1 MVLRSVAS
9 VIFLAPA
16 VIVCLSGGTPVSAK
30 SYRQRRDGQP
40 APTGHA
46 SGAHTAALTRTR
58 TAPARGSKQACTSP
72 RTHWPHAPSRS
83 HTTLARTPARGRH
96 LRFEHVGGF
105 IEDDIDVVLVLL
117 PLDLHGYR
125 ARHGSHAVEERSKA
139 ADSKTSW
146 RRDWF
151 LSLRKEERAKGA
163 EIVGLRPSALSLSHG
178 EDLSAPGSRRPNA
191 RQVSAAGRCT
201 FSRFCVRAPCLHSSP
216 ISLPV
221 PETFSACSEVTGRTL
236 RARAKPP
243 PRAQNVRV
251 RAAESADDVCSGFVT
266 CLTPSRCIAAAS
278 AASAVRPAHAS
289 LRAAGNEG
297 AASSGGLFSKIK
309 NALGGGGKPDKPENL
324 DGLSPPPARDSPQ

>member
-40 APTGHA
+40 APTGRA
-46 SGAHTAALTRTR
+46 SGAHTAAVTRTR
-58 TAPARGSKQACTSP
+58 TAPARGSMQACTSP
-72 RTHWPHAPSRS
+72 RTHWAHAPSRS

-125 ARHGSHAVEERSKA
+125 ARHGSHAVESVQRLQTQRQA
-139 ADSKTSW
+139 GMGLVFVFAQGVAG
-146 RRDWF
+146 R
-151 LSLRKEERAKGA
+151 EERG
-163 EIVGLRPSALSLSHG
+163 GNRPSDLRPSALSLSHG

-191 RQVSAAGRCT
+191 RQVSAAGRRT
-201 FSRFCVRAPCLHSSP
+201 FSRFCARATCLHSSP

-221 PETFSACSEVTGRTL
+221 PETFSACSEVPRTNL
-236 RARAKPP
+236 ARAR
-243 PRAQNVRV
+243 
-251 RAAESADDVCSGFVT
+251 
-266 CLTPSRCIAAAS
+266 
-278 AASAVRPAHAS
+278 
-289 LRAAGNEG
+289 
-297 AASSGGLFSKIK
+297 
-309 NALGGGGKPDKPENL
+309 
-324 DGLSPPPARDSPQ
+324 

>member
-151 LSLRKEERAKGA
+151 LSLRKERQGRRGA
-163 EIVGLRPSALSLSHG
+163 EIG
-178 EDLSAPGSRRPNA
+178 RR
-191 RQVSAAGRCT
+191 
-201 FSRFCVRAPCLHSSP
+201 F
-216 ISLPV
+216 
-221 PETFSACSEVTGRTL
+221 ETFRIEPEPWGRSF
-236 RARAKPP
+236 R
-243 PRAQNVRV
+243 
-251 RAAESADDVCSGFVT
+251 SW
-266 CLTPSRCIAAAS
+266 
-278 AASAVRPAHAS
+278 
-289 LRAAGNEG
+289 
-297 AASSGGLFSKIK
+297 
-309 NALGGGGKPDKPENL
+309 
-324 DGLSPPPARDSPQ
+324 LSPPQRSPGLSGGTLHVFPLLCARPLPPFVTHLAARARNFQRLQRGHRTNLARAR

>member
-146 RRDWF
+146 QGAGFCLCARRGRRRRGEG
-151 LSLRKEERAKGA
+151 RKSD
-163 EIVGLRPSALSLSHG
+163 VDLRPSALSLSHG

-221 PETFSACSEVTGRTL
+221 PETFSACSEVTGRRTL
-236 RARAKPP
+236 RARDK
-243 PRAQNVRV
+243 AQNVRV
-251 RAAESADDVCSGFVT
+251 MRA
-266 CLTPSRCIAAAS
+266 LTTFAAA
-278 AASAVRPAHAS
+278 
-289 LRAAGNEG
+289 L
-297 AASSGGLFSKIK
+297 
-309 NALGGGGKPDKPENL
+309 
-324 DGLSPPPARDSPQ
+324 

>member
-139 ADSKTSW
+139 ADKTSW
-146 RRDWF
+146 QGLVF
-151 LSLRKEERAKGA
+151 CLCASPGEERIGEGRKS
-163 EIVGLRPSALSLSHG
+163 EELRH
-178 EDLSAPGSRRPNA
+178 
-191 RQVSAAGRCT
+191 
-201 FSRFCVRAPCLHSSP
+201 
-216 ISLPV
+216 
-221 PETFSACSEVTGRTL
+221 
-236 RARAKPP
+236 
-243 PRAQNVRV
+243 
-251 RAAESADDVCSGFVT
+251 
-266 CLTPSRCIAAAS
+266 
-278 AASAVRPAHAS
+278 
-289 LRAAGNEG
+289 
-297 AASSGGLFSKIK
+297 
-309 NALGGGGKPDKPENL
+309 
-324 DGLSPPPARDSPQ
+324 

>member
-1 MVLRSVAS
+1 M
-9 VIFLAPA
+9 APA

-46 SGAHTAALTRTR
+46 SGAHTAAVTRTR
-58 TAPARGSKQACTSP
+58 TAPARGSMQACTSP

-125 ARHGSHAVEERSKA
+125 ARHGSHAVEERSKTEDKLA
-139 ADSKTSW
+139 GTG
-146 RRDWF
+146 F
-151 LSLRKEERAKGA
+151 LSLRKPRRGEERGA
-163 EIVGLRPSALSLSHG
+163 EIGRASALSLSHG

-191 RQVSAAGRCT
+191 RQVSAAGRRT
-201 FSRFCVRAPCLHSSP
+201 FSRLCARATCLHSSP

-221 PETFSACSEVTGRTL
+221 PETFSACSEVPRTNL
-236 RARAKPP
+236 ARAR
-243 PRAQNVRV
+243 
-251 RAAESADDVCSGFVT
+251 
-266 CLTPSRCIAAAS
+266 
-278 AASAVRPAHAS
+278 
-289 LRAAGNEG
+289 
-297 AASSGGLFSKIK
+297 
-309 NALGGGGKPDKPENL
+309 
-324 DGLSPPPARDSPQ
+324 

>member
-46 SGAHTAALTRTR
+46 SGAHTAAVTRTR
-58 TAPARGSKQACTSP
+58 TAPARGSMQACTSP

-146 RRDWF
+146 QGTGF
-151 LSLRKEERAKGA
+151 CLCASTGEERREGRK
-163 EIVGLRPSALSLSHG
+163 S
-178 EDLSAPGSRRPNA
+178 EDLP
-191 RQVSAAGRCT
+191 
-201 FSRFCVRAPCLHSSP
+201 H
-216 ISLPV
+216 
-221 PETFSACSEVTGRTL
+221 
-236 RARAKPP
+236 
-243 PRAQNVRV
+243 
-251 RAAESADDVCSGFVT
+251 
-266 CLTPSRCIAAAS
+266 
-278 AASAVRPAHAS
+278 
-289 LRAAGNEG
+289 
-297 AASSGGLFSKIK
+297 
-309 NALGGGGKPDKPENL
+309 
-324 DGLSPPPARDSPQ
+324 